1 MFERP
6 ISRRQALAGLVALG
20 AGAALGAVPGL
31 PAPAVGLPMRLRR
44 PGDRPR
50 PDLPE
55 GLDTLP
61 RVEHIVVVM
70 MENHSFD
77 NYLGTL
83 GRGDGFDLDRHGHP
97 RDACPDDKGN
107 LVRAFR
113 MPSTCQLDHE
123 PSNSW
128 NASHLALGR
137 HRRNDGFVRAS
148 GPVAMGYW
156 TREDLPFYHALARVF
171 PVCDRWFAS
180 CLAPTYPNRKFLMA
194 GTASGQV
201 HTKLEEVGK
210 APPPNGT
217 IFERLDA
224 HGISWRNY
232 YTNLP
237 QVALFPP
244 LASASGDK
252 LVKVDQ
258 FFRDAAAGTLPGF
271 ALVDPDFIGD
281 GSEENNADVR
291 VGEEFVARVVRAVM
305 DGPGWSRTLLIWTY
319 DEGGGYYDH
328 VPPPRAI
335 EPDATRPLITVPPD
349 RPGDYDR
356 YGFRVPAV
364 IVSPYARRHYVSHHV
379 HDHTSVLKLLET
391 KWNLPA
397 LTFRDANASNLL
409 DSLDLRG
416 PPRFLEPPRLPDA
429 SGRSDCVEG
438 RPGRI
443 PPRGAQV
450 RAREALGRAERL
462 RTGSTHAVA

>member
-1 MFERP
+1 M
-6 ISRRQALAGLVALG
+6 G
-20 AGAALGAVPGL
+20 AGAALGAVPGF
-31 PAPAVGLPMRLRR
+31 PRAVGLRGAAGLPGVAAGLPVRLRR

-55 GLDTLP
+55 GTDTLP
-61 RVEHIVVVM
+61 QIEQIVLVM

-83 GRGDGFDLDRHGHP
+83 GRGDGLRLDRHHRP
-97 RDACPDDKGN
+97 VDACPDGHGN

-113 MPSTCQLDHE
+113 MPSTCQLDHG

-128 NASHLALGR
+128 NASHLSLGR

-180 CLAPTYPNRKFLMA
+180 CLAQTYPNRKFLMA

-201 HTKLEEVGK
+201 NTRLEEVGK

-232 YTNLP
+232 FTNLP

-244 LASASGDK
+244 VASANANK
-252 LVKVDQ
+252 LLKIDQ
-258 FFRDAAAGTLPGF
+258 FFRDAAAGTLPAV
-271 ALVDPDFIGD
+271 ALVDTDYIAD
-281 GSEENNADVR
+281 GSEENPADVR
-291 VGEEFVARVVRAVM
+291 VGEEFVARVVRALM
-305 DGPGWSRTLLIWTY
+305 DGPGWSKTLFIWTY

-328 VPPPRAI
+328 VRPPRAI
-335 EPDATRPLITVPPD
+335 KPDTTPPLITVPPD
-349 RPGDYDR
+349 QPGGYDR

-364 IVSPYARRHYVSHHV
+364 IVSPYARRRYVSHQV
-379 HDHTSVLKLLET
+379 HDHTSFLKLLET

-409 DSLDLRG
+409 DSLDFRR
-416 PPRFLEPPRLPDA
+416 PPRFLEPPLLPA
-429 SGRSDCVEG
+429 APGRSECVEG
-438 RPGRI
+438 HPGRI
-443 PPRGAQV
+443 PPRGARV
-450 RAREALGRAERL
+450 RGQAATEL
-462 RTGSTHAVA
+462 STQTPTDATHVVA

>member
-1 MFERP
+1 MPGHP
-6 ISRRQALAGLVALG
+6 ISRRQALAGLAALG
-20 AGAALGAVPGL
+20 AGLVVGAGPRRSGASAEL
-31 PAPAVGLPMRLRR
+31 PVRRRR

-50 PDLPE
+50 TDLPE
-55 GLDTLP
+55 GTDTLP
-61 RVEHIVVVM
+61 RIEHIVVVM

-83 GRGDGFDLDRHGHP
+83 GRGDGFRLDRHGRP
-97 RDACPDDKGN
+97 RNACPDGSGN

-113 MPSTCQLDHE
+113 MPSTCQLDRE
-123 PSNSW
+123 PSNAW
-128 NASHLALGR
+128 NASHVALGR
-137 HRRNDGFVRAS
+137 HGRNDGFVRAS

-156 TREDLPFYHALARVF
+156 AREDLPFYHALARTF

-180 CLAPTYPNRKFLMA
+180 CLAQTYPNRKFMMA

-201 HTKLEEVGK
+201 NTRLEEIGQ

-224 HGISWRNY
+224 HDISWRDY
-232 YTNLP
+232 STNLP

-244 LASASGDK
+244 VASANADK
-252 LVKVDQ
+252 LPRIDQ
-258 FFRDAAAGTLPGF
+258 FFRDAASGALPGF
-271 ALVDPDFIGD
+271 ALVDPDFVGD

-305 DGPGWSRTLLIWTY
+305 DGPAWPRTLLIWTY

-335 EPDATRPLITVPPD
+335 EPDATAPLISVPPD
-349 RPGDYDR
+349 RPGGYDR

-364 IVSPYARRHYVSHHV
+364 IVSPYARKHYVSHQV
-379 HDHTSVLKLLET
+379 HDHTSILKLLET

-397 LTFRDANASNLL
+397 LTYRDANASNLL

-416 PPRFLEPPRLPDA
+416 RARFLEPPVLPA
-429 SGRSDCVEG
+429 APGRSECVEG
-438 RPGRI
+438 HPGTV
-443 PPRGAQV
+443 PPRGARV
-450 RAREALGRAERL
+450 RPHR
-462 RTGSTHAVA
+462 